1 MNGDV
6 HRTSPLFPE
15 VSAMIKDG
23 LLNAARVLEDQA
35 AGRVPD
41 RARLLSGALALDA
54 LQWSGE
60 ADRDILGQVED
71 TCKTWSQGVDQP
83 ENSIEL
89 GT

>member
-1 MNGDV
+1 
-6 HRTSPLFPE
+6 
-15 VSAMIKDG
+15 MIKDG

-60 ADRDILGQVED
+60 ADRDILDAAAGLKRLATGGALDLNDAGRARAAALAAAVRRRSAS
-71 TCKTWSQGVDQP
+71 T
-83 ENSIEL
+83 
-89 GT
+89 